1 MRATSLAGL
10 MIAGLFVVLPGGSAA
25 GQISGADEGTTAEQR
40 LRHRLQVNP
49 DDPAVL
55 ARLARLYAATG
66 RPEKAKR
73 LYGAMMTLE
82 DVELYQATGVP
93 VSSRLL
99 ASSALKQM
107 DAAKP
112 VRIGSR

>member
-1 MRATSLAGL
+1 MRESILAL
-10 MIAGLFVVLPGGSAA
+10 TIAGLFVTLPVAPASAGP
-25 GQISGADEGTTAEQR
+25 GQNEEANGTAEQQ
-40 LRHRLQVNP
+40 LRHRLQADP
-49 DDPAVL
+49 DDHVML

-66 RPEKAKR
+66 RPAKAKR
-73 LYGAMMTLE
+73 LYSAMMSLE
-82 DVELYQATGVP
+82 DVALERMGGSP

-99 ASSALKQM
+99 ASSALRQI